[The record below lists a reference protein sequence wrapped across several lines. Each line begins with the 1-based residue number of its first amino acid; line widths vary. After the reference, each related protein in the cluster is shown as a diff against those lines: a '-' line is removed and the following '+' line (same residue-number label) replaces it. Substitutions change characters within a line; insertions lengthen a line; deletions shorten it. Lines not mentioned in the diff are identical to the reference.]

1 MQRHGTITVVK
12 IIPLTSVS
20 VTIMVY
26 FVIQMRDKKNK
37 KTAHFFV
44 YSRRATHDSYT
55 AVVTVI
61 EEVRV

>member
-26 FVIQMRDKKNK
+26 FVIQMRDKK

-55 AVVTVI
+55 AVVTRI